1 MVTWNEI
8 HDFVDILKRKLPG
21 YIIPDVVFNSQKD
34 GLLVSL
40 CFPDASKVSTLVRI
54 DSKLTLNEGM
64 AREVL
69 VEILDRSLTNLKSH
83 EERIAQL
90 KYLIESE
97 E

>member
-1 MVTWNEI
+1 MVTWDEI

-40 CFPDASKVSTLVRI
+40 SFPDASKVSTLVRI

>member
-1 MVTWNEI
+1 MVTWNEV
-8 HDFVDILKRKLPG
+8 HGFVDLLKHKLPG
-21 YIIPDVVFNSQKD
+21 YIIPEVVFNSQKD

-40 CFPDASKVSTLVRI
+40 SFPDASKVSTLVRI
-54 DSKLTLNEGM
+54 DNKLTLDEGM

-69 VEILDRSLTNLKSH
+69 IEILDRSLTNLKSH
-83 EERIAQL
+83 EERLEQL

>member
-8 HDFVDILKRKLPG
+8 HGFVDILKRKLPG

-40 CFPDASKVSTLVRI
+40 SFPDASKVSTLVRI
-54 DSKLTLNEGM
+54 DSKLTLDEGM

-90 KYLIESE
+90 KYLIESDE
-97 E
+97 